1 MYEAGYC
8 MRRKRYSQT
17 RKYQNKNTTQEHE
30 DNLDKCEEEKEK
42 RKRKKKKRMKEK
54 RKKKIKPTNLFKWY
68 IQIFHYVPVKIH
80 INMLCFTEKLKES
93 ESQMKFSCEY
103 VHMRMLLEVFT
114 RLSAILFHLLKKS
127 FHHLIKK

>member
-1 MYEAGYC
+1 

-54 RKKKIKPTNLFKWY
+54 RKKKIKPTNLFK
-68 IQIFHYVPVKIH
+68 
-80 INMLCFTEKLKES
+80 
-93 ESQMKFSCEY
+93 
-103 VHMRMLLEVFT
+103 
-114 RLSAILFHLLKKS
+114 
-127 FHHLIKK
+127 